1 MNKILPH
8 SISTTKIVNENGRDV
23 EICDFVIKKGTYL
36 PASSEFEYED
46 DIIYTT
52 TYDNQTVID
61 NYIYEGEGKYP
72 YENKL
77 IGNFS
82 LKNIPPKKK
91 GEMKY
96 KFVFK
101 VDENGIISVEVSDL
115 NNDNKEKFIIQNE
128 KSFNKI
134 NSNLDLKYSD
144 EPDL

>member
-8 SISTTKIVNENGRDV
+8 SISTNKIVNENGRDV
-23 EICDFVIKKGTYL
+23 EICDFVIKKGTFL
-36 PASSEFEYED
+36 PASSDMEYED
-46 DIIYTT
+46 DIIYSTAE
-52 TYDNQTVID
+52 DNQTVID

-72 YENKL
+72 FQNKL

-101 VDENGIISVEVSDL
+101 VDENGIISVE
-115 NNDNKEKFIIQNE
+115 EKNL
-128 KSFNKI
+128 
-134 NSNLDLKYSD
+134 SNLWNLW
-144 EPDL
+144 

>member
-1 MNKILPH
+1 MRIFIVQSYDVVSYFPNSIIHDKFDPETIVVKGAAIYAAKIGKIKDEKIKKITMNKILPH

-52 TYDNQTVID
+52 AEDNQTVID

-72 YENKL
+72 YENKI

-91 GEMKY
+91 R
-96 KFVFK
+96 
-101 VDENGIISVEVSDL
+101 
-115 NNDNKEKFIIQNE
+115 
-128 KSFNKI
+128 
-134 NSNLDLKYSD
+134 
-144 EPDL
+144 